1 MDKLLGTRAKSVI
14 DIWCKRL
21 VVAGIKGSYNIWLK
35 RCGYKDIILKDREHD
50 PNDVVDNLEVFKGKQ
65 RWIDERTQATQ
76 ESLSKDEEFHEIN
89 EDLREAEDIE
99 MNSI

>member
-1 MDKLLGTRAKSVI
+1 MEKLLGTRAKSVI

-35 RCGYKDIILKDREHD
+35 ICGYKDIILKDNEHD

-76 ESLSKDEEFHEIN
+76 ESLIKDEEFKEFKKI
-89 EDLREAEDIE
+89 
-99 MNSI
+99 